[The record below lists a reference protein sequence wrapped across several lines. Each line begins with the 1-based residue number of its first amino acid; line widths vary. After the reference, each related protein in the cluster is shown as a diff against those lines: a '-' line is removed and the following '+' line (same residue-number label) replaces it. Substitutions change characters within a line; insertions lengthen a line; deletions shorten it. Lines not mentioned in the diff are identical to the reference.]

1 MIEVEIKS
9 ADPHL
14 LNMILDVAEECGG
27 KVNGRPYLVDLGY
40 CSVQF
45 KLNDDRKINEILL
58 AR

>member
-27 KVNGRPYLVDLGY
+27 KVNGRPYMVDLGY

-45 KLNDDRKINEILL
+45 KLDNDKKFKEILL
-58 AR
+58 S

>member
-9 ADPHL
+9 KDPLL
-14 LNMILDVAEECGG
+14 LNAILDIAEEYGG

-45 KLNDDRKINEILL
+45 KLDDDKKIKELL
-58 AR
+58 I